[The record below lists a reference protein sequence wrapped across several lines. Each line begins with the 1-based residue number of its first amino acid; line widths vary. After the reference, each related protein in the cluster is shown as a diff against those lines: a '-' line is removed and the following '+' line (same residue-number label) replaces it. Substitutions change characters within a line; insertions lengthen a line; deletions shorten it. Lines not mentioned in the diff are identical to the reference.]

1 MNEMAFCSKCG
12 ATLAED
18 AQFCHK
24 CGTPVG
30 GAKTV
35 PPEVHQSFKV
45 KGTPRIVVRTSV
57 GGGSVVM
64 KSAASGEVAVDMK
77 LRGPEHLGYDLS
89 QNGNEILVRVW
100 PLLHPAV
107 SWFYHL
113 GTGVPRADITVAAP
127 AECDVEVDGAV
138 SDISITGLKGNLAAE
153 SAVSS
158 IRFEN
163 CEGRLRARSRTGS
176 LEIQNFKGD
185 VTARSNVGSII
196 FSGSLTGQG
205 ENFFR
210 TNVGSIQLT
219 LRGKH
224 DLTAEL
230 LSNIGGIVCTP
241 ELTDPHRDYGR
252 YQGKIGS
259 GTGRLTAQTN
269 TGSINLAQTA

>member
-1 MNEMAFCSKCG
+1 MKQMAFCSKCG

-35 PPEVHQSFKV
+35 PPEVHQVYKV
-45 KGTPRIVVRTSV
+45 EGTPRIVVRTSV
-57 GGGSVVM
+57 GGGSVEV
-64 KSAASGEVAVDMK
+64 KTGAAGSVEVDLK

-89 QNGNEILVRVW
+89 QNGSEILVRVW

-113 GTGVPRADITVAAP
+113 GTGVPLADITVMAP
-127 AECDVEVDGAV
+127 AQSDVEIDGAV
-138 SDISITGLKGNLAAE
+138 SDISVSGLKGNLAAE

-163 CEGRLRARSRTGS
+163 CEGRLRARSRTGA
-176 LEIQNFKGD
+176 LKIENFKGD
-185 VTARSNVGSII
+185 VTARSNVGSIH

-205 ENFFR
+205 ENYFR

-219 LRGKH
+219 LRGQH

-241 ELTDPHRDYGR
+241 ELTDARRDYGR
-252 YQGKIGS
+252 YQGKIGI
-259 GTGRLTAQTN
+259 GTGRLIAKTN
-269 TGSINLAQTA
+269 TGSITLNQSK

>member
-1 MNEMAFCSKCG
+1 MSFCSKCG

-24 CGTPVG
+24 CGTPVR
-30 GAKTV
+30 GAKAV
-35 PPEVHQSFKV
+35 PPEVHQVYKV
-45 KGTPRIVVRTSV
+45 EGTPRIVVRTSV

-64 KSAASGEVAVDMK
+64 KSGGAGSVDVDLK

-89 QNGNEILVRVW
+89 QNGREILVRVW

-113 GTGVPRADITVAAP
+113 GTGVPRADITIMAP
-127 AECDVEVDGAV
+127 AESDVEIDGAV
-138 SDISITGLKGNLAAE
+138 SDISVSGLKGNLAAE

-163 CEGRLRARSRTGS
+163 CGGRLKARSRTGS
-176 LEIQNFKGD
+176 LEIENFKGD
-185 VTARSNVGSII
+185 VTARSNVGSIN

-205 ENFFR
+205 ENYFR

-219 LRGKH
+219 LRGQH

-241 ELTDPHRDYGR
+241 ELTDARRDYGR
-252 YQGKIGS
+252 YQGKIGT
-259 GTGRLTAQTN
+259 GTGRLLAQTN
-269 TGSINLAQTA
+269 TGSITLTQTT